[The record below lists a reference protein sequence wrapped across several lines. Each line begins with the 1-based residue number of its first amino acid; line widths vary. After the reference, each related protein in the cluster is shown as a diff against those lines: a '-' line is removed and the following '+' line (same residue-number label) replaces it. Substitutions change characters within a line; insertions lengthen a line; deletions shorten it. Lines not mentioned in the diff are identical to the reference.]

1 MSGITEHLELTIQ
14 ILRQEIA
21 AKDAKIAELLEWGKG
36 ILEEFRFTTEK
47 ADSLQLLV
55 DKIMARV
62 QEQQGEA
69 HGQKEEA
76 LPE

>member
-1 MSGITEHLELTIQ
+1 MAGITEHLELTIQ

-21 AKDAKIAELLEWGKG
+21 AKDKQIAEMTEWGKG
-36 ILEEFRFTTEK
+36 ILEEFRFSCEK
-47 ADSLQLLV
+47 ADALQALV

-62 QEQQGEA
+62 TAQQGGE
-69 HGQKEEA
+69 HGQKEET

>member
-1 MSGITEHLELTIQ
+1 MAGLTEHLELTIQ

-21 AKDAKIAELLEWGKG
+21 AKDRQIAEMVEWGKG
-36 ILEEFRFTTEK
+36 ILEEFRFASEK
-47 ADSLQLLV
+47 SDSLQLLV

-62 QEQQGEA
+62 QEQQGDE